1 MFGKMFDRTEKIRA
15 KLKEIVNVN
24 KKIIKK
30 LNFMNLSID
39 EILPQ
44 YCLIVKNDL
53 LGNNSYYKHYYY
65 MLSQKETS
73 KNYICFLLLC
83 GKNYDSSFQT
93 IDEKEKDIIQIIIP
107 ESYYTSSLSFVDF
120 YFYDQKEK
128 ASIFVPWKYRYWGK
142 EVENAIID
150 GCDEVIKILTNV
162 NEELDQKIKTYLHN
176 FVKNNFKH
184 KRAGLKT
191 IQKNITDK
199 LEQVLTKFKE
209 VYFQFESIIRPI
221 GFSIDDIKAFQSCPI
236 IKDRSKCFYLF
247 LTKEFV
253 NPYSNSINRVNFLIT
268 KSKLTIYE
276 NFDDIPSLEKVKKD
290 GDVWIFINENEI
302 EISLRKTFYS
312 FNRKEIFSAIK
323 NNMYNIELIY
333 AIVDGFKELIE
344 RFETINKNISKEFSE
359 KKEKHLQEKYHIL
372 KKWATEVVLNIDDEY
387 EKEYK
392 EISLE
397 ELGKKAFAQ
406 LESELQPKETKS
418 MLPKKSKN
426 LKNTI

>member
-209 VYFQFESIIRPI
+209 
-221 GFSIDDIKAFQSCPI
+221 GLFS
-236 IKDRSKCFYLF
+236 
-247 LTKEFV
+247 V
-253 NPYSNSINRVNFLIT
+253 
-268 KSKLTIYE
+268 
-276 NFDDIPSLEKVKKD
+276 
-290 GDVWIFINENEI
+290 
-302 EISLRKTFYS
+302 
-312 FNRKEIFSAIK
+312 
-323 NNMYNIELIY
+323 
-333 AIVDGFKELIE
+333 
-344 RFETINKNISKEFSE
+344 
-359 KKEKHLQEKYHIL
+359 
-372 KKWATEVVLNIDDEY
+372 
-387 EKEYK
+387 
-392 EISLE
+392 
-397 ELGKKAFAQ
+397 
-406 LESELQPKETKS
+406 
-418 MLPKKSKN
+418 
-426 LKNTI
+426 